1 MVKKIVPE
9 MDKNFTKNEE
19 KKMSS
24 KEKKIDFFLKINE
37 NEEIYQKM
45 TKKTKWPK
53 IDFQEM

>member
-1 MVKKIVPE
+1 

-53 IDFQEM
+53 IGFQEM